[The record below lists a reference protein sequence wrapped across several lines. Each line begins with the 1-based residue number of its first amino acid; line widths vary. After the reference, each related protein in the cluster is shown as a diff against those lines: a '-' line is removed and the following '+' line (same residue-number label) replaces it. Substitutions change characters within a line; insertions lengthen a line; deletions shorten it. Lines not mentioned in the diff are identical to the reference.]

1 MTSPL
6 SILIRW
12 NFNLC
17 ATEHSAHFFSILKQ
31 KHFSTGGLLWAKQE
45 VQRLVAGVSCA
56 HRGGLIYD
64 STNLQHNH
72 SYCTKLPPCTLRN
85 LSVVGS
91 NHELHT
97 WNRFTTYRFKR
108 TIFVH
113 RKDYSSNMT
122 ISKFHLS
129 NKDTTTFYVLPASFL
144 TQEPSSFHRL
154 TSPLPPRWQ
163 AHKKNYELPMEIHKF
178 PESFLLNKLKTD
190 SDRDFSFQ
198 EQKSSELYQKIIT
211 EGIKVISSVI
221 FSYFVL
227 FSIHTPHNQKPYN
240 LTIIYQIIPP
250 ATLQRQLDVLY
261 QNYNDITK
269 IITVQLNSK
278 KCQEEPV
285 QQNFLDSVPWTLNAI

>member
-1 MTSPL
+1 
-6 SILIRW
+6 
-12 NFNLC
+12 
-17 ATEHSAHFFSILKQ
+17 
-31 KHFSTGGLLWAKQE
+31 
-45 VQRLVAGVSCA
+45 
-56 HRGGLIYD
+56 
-64 STNLQHNH
+64 
-72 SYCTKLPPCTLRN
+72 
-85 LSVVGS
+85 
-91 NHELHT
+91 
-97 WNRFTTYRFKR
+97 
-108 TIFVH
+108 
-113 RKDYSSNMT
+113 
-122 ISKFHLS
+122 
-129 NKDTTTFYVLPASFL
+129 
-144 TQEPSSFHRL
+144 
-154 TSPLPPRWQ
+154 
-163 AHKKNYELPMEIHKF
+163 MEIQKF